1 MFPYDEAEKGLVSA
15 GLSPDM
21 SKRYVEMSKALN
33 DGRII
38 AKRTTENTTP
48 TSFEVFCDEVFA
60 PLFSQKKAA

>member
-1 MFPYDEAEKGLVSA
+1 MFPYDEAAKGLMSA

-21 SKRYVEMSKALN
+21 SRLYIEVTKALN

-60 PLFSQKKAA
+60 PLFTQKKAA